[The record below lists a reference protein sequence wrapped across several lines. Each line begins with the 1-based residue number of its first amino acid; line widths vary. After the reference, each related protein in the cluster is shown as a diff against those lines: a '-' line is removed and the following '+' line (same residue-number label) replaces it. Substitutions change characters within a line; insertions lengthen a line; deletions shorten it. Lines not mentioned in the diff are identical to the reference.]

1 MPELKQHARPF
12 GVSED
17 ELTKM
22 EAFCASNQ
30 LDELGRIC
38 AELRVLRA
46 EYLLLSKRVGMAR
59 NSEPDPILANR
70 RFSKSLRE
78 ITKEDPNDFPES

>member
-1 MPELKQHARPF
+1 MPEVKHHSRPF
-12 GVSED
+12 GVSEE

-46 EYLLLSKRVGMAR
+46 EYLTLCARVGKAR

-78 ITKEDPNDFPES
+78 ITKEDPNDFPEA

>member
-1 MPELKQHARPF
+1 MLEVKHHSRPF
-12 GVSED
+12 GVSEE

-22 EAFCASNQ
+22 EAFCAANE

-46 EYLLLSKRVGMAR
+46 EYLTMAKRVGRAA
-59 NSEPDPILANR
+59 AN
-70 RFSKSLRE
+70 
-78 ITKEDPNDFPES
+78 FPPT